1 MRAISPSGFG
11 SVLKSAPEHIEATA
25 MHVNEK
31 LRRSPHRG
39 STDDLYYSTS
49 KLLSIQAVFS

>member
-11 SVLKSAPEHIEATA
+11 SVLKSAPELMKATA
-25 MHVNEK
+25 RQENEK
-31 LRRSPHRG
+31 PRHSPHRG
-39 STDDLYYSTS
+39 STDELYYSTS